1 MLNKYTKSLIRDGAL
16 KYIVNLDIE
25 YCGDSMR
32 PSQVMEGVREKAKEA
47 AEKAGEVIGKGW
59 SEAKGLGKGLKKE
72 LLRVHRKTEGN
83 KKSCAR
89 GSRRNQRRK

>member
-1 MLNKYTKSLIRDGAL
+1 
-16 KYIVNLDIE
+16 
-25 YCGDSMR
+25 MR
-32 PSQVMEGVREKAKEA
+32 LSQVVERVREKAEEA
-47 AEKAGEVIGKGW
+47 AEKTGEVMGKGW
-59 SEAKGLGKGLKKE
+59 SEAKGLGKGLKTE